1 MHVEAQELARV
12 AEPGAVE
19 VGWFAARQ
27 PGIIRFLEQRI
38 PLHDGDALGAALLGA
53 WRVHAAFQQRDG
65 VPPAR
70 IERSLLDRAAIAV
83 AAESRHG
90 ATDGC
95 ATRQPELCAWLQ
107 RWLADPPTLLS
118 AEETT
123 RVRGALLS
131 VIYALDQVTTG
142 RPIP

>member
-1 MHVEAQELARV
+1 MHVEAQQLARV

-38 PLHDGDALGAALLGA
+38 PLPDGDALGVALLGA
-53 WRVHAAFQQRDG
+53 WRIHAAFEQRDG

-83 AAESRHG
+83 AAEARHG
-90 ATDGC
+90 ARDGC
-95 ATRQPELCAWLQ
+95 AARQPELCAWLQ
-107 RWLADPPTLLS
+107 RWLADPPALLDAGEAARVGAALS
-118 AEETT
+118 A
-123 RVRGALLS
+123 